1 MKFAKPLAKLAVSL
15 LLIAVVVRA
24 FDVRGVGD
32 HLLAVNPVTLALV
45 VVLSLAMAPV
55 HTLRWLIVVHASGNR
70 LAFRQALQMIFIG
83 YFFSQALPSAVG
95 GDALRMWCAYRAGLP
110 AADAVNTVLLD
121 RIIALVG
128 LLLLAA
134 VGLPWAF
141 DLITNA
147 TARTAIAMVVAV
159 GLAGYFAG
167 VTFSR
172 ATRFL
177 AHWRA
182 GRALARLAALARR
195 ITFSP
200 RQLLPLL
207 AISIFGFAVACFIV
221 YAIAR
226 SMGLPLSFT
235 QSLLLVPPVLLV
247 SIIPVSIA
255 GWGVREGAM
264 VVALGF
270 VNVPSSA
277 AFAVSVLFGLTI
289 ALTSLPGALFWLG
302 AGYSASN
309 LDEAVELAESDAP
322 DPHPSLPLD
331 KREG

>member
-55 HTLRWLIVVHASGNR
+55 HTLRWLIVVRASGNHLPFGR
-70 LAFRQALQMIFIG
+70 ALQMIFIG

-110 AADAVNTVLLD
+110 ASDAVNTVLLD
-121 RIIALVG
+121 RVIALVG

-167 VTFSR
+167 VAFSGV
-172 ATRFL
+172 TRFL
-177 AHWRA
+177 MHWRA
-182 GRALARLAALARR
+182 GRVLARLAALARR
-195 ITFSP
+195 VTYSP
-200 RQLLPLL
+200 RRILPLL
-207 AISIFGFAVACFIV
+207 AMSIFGFAVACSVV

-226 SMGLPLSFT
+226 SMGLPLSFA
-235 QSLLLVPPVLLV
+235 QSLLLVPPVLLASV
-247 SIIPVSIA
+247 IPVSIA

-270 VNVPSSA
+270 AGVPSSA
-277 AFAVSVLFGLTI
+277 AFAVSVLFGLTA
-289 ALTSLPGALFWLG
+289 ALISLPGAVFWLG
-302 AGYSASN
+302 GGYSARN
-309 LDEAVELAESDAP
+309 LDEAVELAESDAS
-322 DPHPSLPLD
+322 DPEN
-331 KREG
+331 KG